1 MNQPQKRYSV
11 ILIGDDCLDEYHY
24 GKSDRL
30 SPEAPVPIFCPTKV
44 ETKNGMAANV
54 KENLENLGVHVKFYH
69 SEQSVKKRLIHQRT
83 GQHLLRIDHDVICTP
98 IKYEQLD
105 FTGASAVV
113 VSDYNK
119 GTVTYELIEELQQ
132 KAGLPVFVDT
142 KKTDLMRFSGCY
154 VKINELEYSSRT
166 SDCRNMIVTRGGAGV
181 TYMDKTYSVPTVP
194 VFDVCGAGD
203 TFLSALVYK
212 FMESGSIDDGIKFAI
227 KAAGITVQHSGVYA
241 PTLEE
246 II

>member
-30 SPEAPVPIFCPTKV
+30 SPEAPVPIFCPTRI

-54 KENLENLGVHVKFYH
+54 KENLENLGVGVKFYH
-69 SEQSVKKRLIHQRT
+69 SERSVKKRLIHQRT
-83 GQHLLRIDHDVICTP
+83 GQHLLRIDHDVVCTP
-98 IKYEQLD
+98 VHYSDID
-105 FTGASAVV
+105 FTGAGAVV

-119 GTVTYELIEELQQ
+119 GTVTYELIEELQE
-132 KAGLPVFVDT
+132 KISIPIFVDT
-142 KKTDLMRFSGCY
+142 KKTDLRRLSGCY
-154 VKINELEYSSRT
+154 LKINELEYSSRT
-166 SDCRNMIVTRGGAGV
+166 SDCPHMIVTRGGSGV
-181 TYMDKTYSVPTVP
+181 TYMGKEYNVPNVP

-212 FMESGSIDDGIKFAI
+212 FMETGSMDEGINFAI
-227 KAAGITVQHSGVYA
+227 RAAGVTVQHFGVYA